1 MSIDDKLKSL
11 LEDDESG
18 IKHCCGQTGCD
29 DIEADITQIKQAFT
43 DEGYKY
49 VTRAETELLDRA
61 INGDLMTG
69 QEWYDRFKGELM
81 GISVLWTEEIPKQ
94 LNPYALKVLEA
105 AKKAS
110 GISD

>member
-43 DEGYKY
+43 DEGY
-49 VTRAETELLDRA
+49 DRA
-61 INGDLMTG
+61 KHNL
-69 QEWYDRFKGELM
+69 
-81 GISVLWTEEIPKQ
+81 
-94 LNPYALKVLEA
+94 
-105 AKKAS
+105 
-110 GISD
+110 